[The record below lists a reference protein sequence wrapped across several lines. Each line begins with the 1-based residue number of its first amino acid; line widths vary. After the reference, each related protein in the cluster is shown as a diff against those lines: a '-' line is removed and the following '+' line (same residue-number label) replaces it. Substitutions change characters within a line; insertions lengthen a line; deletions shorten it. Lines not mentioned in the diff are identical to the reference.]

1 MTLPT
6 MLAGM
11 NRELVSRW
19 CAAIDAGPFRG
30 LAAGERV
37 SFDNLEMQ
45 SVLSFA
51 AARTERVIL
60 TPTLIVLPMHPAAMV
75 AKWLSTL
82 DVLSG
87 GRVEAV
93 VGVGGRSHDYLC
105 AERSFGARHATLDLQ
120 VATMRRIWAGE
131 PLDDEVGA
139 IGPVPVTPGGP
150 RLLSGAMGPKS
161 LGRAAMW
168 ADGNMGFS
176 LAPDVE
182 DHQASFRAVSDAW
195 EAAGR
200 DAPRLTTSFWY
211 SIDPDAEAAL
221 RAYAYRYLRVFG
233 HEAAEAMAAMCT
245 AAGPAKLSL
254 SLERLRDAGCDEVFL
269 VPTTTDSAHL
279 AEVATLVG

>member
-6 MLAGM
+6 MLPGM
-11 NRELVSRW
+11 DRELVSRW
-19 CAAIDAGPFRG
+19 CTAIDTGPFRS

-75 AKWLSTL
+75 AKWLATL

-93 VGVGGRSHDYLC
+93 VGVGGRSHDYHC
-105 AERSFGARHATLDLQ
+105 AERPFAGRHATLDSQ
-120 VATMRRIWAGE
+120 VATMRSIWAGE
-131 PLDDEVGA
+131 PIDDEVGTV
-139 IGPVPVTPGGP
+139 GPAPMTAGGP
-150 RLLSGAMGPKS
+150 RLLSGALGPKS
-161 LGRAAMW
+161 MARAAKW

-176 LAPDVE
+176 LAPDIE
-182 DHQASFRAVSDAW
+182 DHGAAFRAVTDAW
-195 EAAGR
+195 AGAGR
-200 DAPRLTTSFWY
+200 GTPRLATSFWY
-211 SIDPDAEAAL
+211 SLDPDAESAL

-233 HEAAEAMAAMCT
+233 HEAAEAMASMCT
-245 AAGPAKLSL
+245 AAGPAKMIA
-254 SLERLRDAGCDEVFL
+254 SLERLSDAGCHEVFL
-269 VPTTTDSAHL
+269 VPTTTDPAHL
-279 AEVATLVG
+279 ADIATIVE